1 MSSSK
6 HPSLRRASLHAAYVS
21 GTIALTSIL
30 LLRFHFIYGYPVGD
44 STQYNVP
51 WSVAFSQ
58 QFWSGDWYPRWL
70 FAFPANIGGPVF
82 YFYGPL
88 PFYALA
94 FISALA
100 PGLSPTETLTVFHG
114 LLYGFS
120 GLAFYVWARRHASS
134 GASLLGACLY
144 MGAPYHFIDIEHR
157 NAIGEAMAFIL
168 VPLIFRYLLDVEMQG
183 RRWLRASLLYAAL
196 IISHLPSAL
205 LTTPFMILSTAIVYR
220 DAPVRGLIR
229 LGVTGCCGLLLA
241 GIYLAP
247 ALALRDW
254 LPSDAWLTD
263 ANSWPETWLLPGGF
277 FFRAGGLFFGAI
289 LSLVALA
296 GCLQLGL
303 WMAHRHRKREDRA
316 RPVVVAAWVGLAV
329 SIVMFSEASV
339 WLWTHVGPLRNVQFP
354 FRLGVITDFLSVTII
369 VCALQR
375 LLEMAHRAVSAVWVG
390 ATVAVVFMATTGL
403 MSVPDFAAV
412 YLGRLPQVDEKP
424 LECCVQASEY
434 WMGSV
439 LHSPLFASLKT
450 RKAYQAAVGAFPALD
465 PRRAL
470 TQDEALEGRQVA
482 GRLVIEARLSAPAEV
497 RIGQAYLPEWRLAAN
512 GSAEAVPLRSDPDT
526 GLTLAELPAGSHQFA
541 LFIPETEAEWWGK
554 WASVAGLLLTFA
566 AALMF
571 REEPITATSEA
582 RAGS

>member
-6 HPSLRRASLHAAYVS
+6 NPSWRRASLHAAYV
-21 GTIALTSIL
+21 GGAIALTAIL

-114 LLYGFS
+114 LLYGLS
-120 GLAFYVWARRHASS
+120 GLAFYIWARRHASS

-144 MGAPYHFIDIEHR
+144 MGAPYHFVDIEHR

-183 RRWLRASLLYAAL
+183 RRWLLASLLYAAL

-205 LTTPFMILSTAIVYR
+205 LTTPFLILSTAIVYR

-229 LGVTGCCGLLLA
+229 LCVTGCCGVLLA
-241 GIYLAP
+241 GIYLVP

-263 ANSWPETWLLPGGF
+263 SNSWPETWLLPGGF
-277 FFRAGGLFFGAI
+277 LFRSGGLFFGAI
-289 LSLVALA
+289 LSVIVLA
-296 GCLQLGL
+296 GGLQTWL
-303 WMAHRHRKREDRA
+303 WMAQRKGTRLRQT
-316 RPVVVAAWVGLAV
+316 RPIVIAAWIGLAV
-329 SIVMFSEASV
+329 CIVMFSEASV
-339 WLWTHVGPLRNVQFP
+339 WLWTHIGPLRNVQFP
-354 FRLGVITDFLSVTII
+354 FRLGVITDFLSITII
-369 VCALQR
+369 VCALQQ
-375 LLEMAHRAVSAVWVG
+375 LLAIARRAVSAGWVG
-390 ATVAVVFMATTGL
+390 ATVAVVFIATTSL

-412 YLGRLPQVDEKP
+412 YLARLPQVDEKP

-439 LHSPLFASLKT
+439 LHSPLFSSLKT
-450 RKAYQAAVGAFPALD
+450 RRAYQAAVGAFPALD

-470 TQDEALEGRQVA
+470 TPDEALESGQVA
-482 GRLVIEARLSAPAEV
+482 GRLLIEARLSAPVEV
-497 RIGQAYLPEWRLAAN
+497 RIGQAYLPEWRLTAN

-554 WASVAGLLLTFA
+554 WASVAGLLLTIA

-571 REEPITATSEA
+571 RDRPIMAAGEA

>member
-1 MSSSK
+1 MSSSN
-6 HPSLRRASLHAAYVS
+6 HPSMKRAMLHAAYVG
-21 GTIALTSIL
+21 GTIALTAII

-51 WSVAFSQ
+51 WSVAFSA

-114 LLYGFS
+114 LLYGVS
-120 GLAFYVWARRHASS
+120 GLAFYVWARRYASP

-144 MGAPYHFIDIEHR
+144 MGAPYHFVDIEHR

-168 VPLIFRYLLDVEMQG
+168 VPLIFRYLLDIEMKG
-183 RRWLRASLLYAAL
+183 RRWLLASLLYAAL
-196 IISHLPSAL
+196 IVSHLPSAL

-220 DAPVRGLIR
+220 DAPVRGLVR
-229 LGVTGCCGLLLA
+229 LGMTGCCGVLLA
-241 GIYLAP
+241 GIYLVP

-263 ANSWPETWLLPGGF
+263 SNSWPETWLLPGGF

-289 LSLVALA
+289 LSMVALA

-303 WMAHRHRKREDRA
+303 WLAQRHRKNEERA
-316 RPVVVAAWVGLAV
+316 RSIVVAAWVGLAV
-329 SIVMFSEASV
+329 SLVMFSEASV

-369 VCALQR
+369 VCAVQQ
-375 LLEMAHRAVSAVWVG
+375 LLAMARRAVSAVWVG
-390 ATVAVVFMATTGL
+390 ATIAAVFIATSGL

-439 LHSPLFASLKT
+439 LHSPLFATLKT
-450 RKAYQAAVGAFPALD
+450 RKAYQAAVGVLPALD

-470 TQDEALEGRQVA
+470 GQGEALEDRQVA
-482 GRLVIEARLSAPAEV
+482 GRLLIEARLSAPVEV
-497 RIGQAYLPEWRLAAN
+497 RIGQAYLPEWQLTAS
-512 GSAEAVPLRSDPDT
+512 GSAASVSLRSDPDT
-526 GLTLAELPAGSHQFA
+526 GLIIAELPAGNHQFV

-554 WASVAGLLLTFA
+554 WASFAGLLLTVA
-566 AALMF
+566 AALAF
-571 REEPITATSEA
+571 RNRPTTAANEA

>member
-6 HPSLRRASLHAAYVS
+6 NPSWRRASLHAAYV
-21 GTIALTSIL
+21 GGAIALTAIL

-120 GLAFYVWARRHASS
+120 GLAFYVWARRHVSS

-168 VPLIFRYLLDVEMQG
+168 APLIFRYLLDVEMQG
-183 RRWLRASLLYAAL
+183 RRWLLASLLYAAL

-220 DAPVRGLIR
+220 DAPIRGVIR
-229 LGVTGCCGLLLA
+229 LGVTGCCGVLLA
-241 GIYLAP
+241 GIYLVP
-247 ALALRDW
+247 VLALRDW

-263 ANSWPETWLLPGGF
+263 SNSWPETWLLPGGF

-289 LSLVALA
+289 LSMVALA
-296 GCLQLGL
+296 GCLQFGL
-303 WMAHRHRKREDRA
+303 WLARRHTKKEDHT
-316 RPVVVAAWVGLAV
+316 RPVMIAAWVGLAV
-329 SIVMFSEASV
+329 SLFMFSEASV

-369 VCALQR
+369 VCALQA
-375 LLEMAHRAVSAVWVG
+375 LLEIARRAVYAVWVG
-390 ATVAVVFMATTGL
+390 ATIAVVFIATTGL

-470 TQDEALEGRQVA
+470 TPDEALEGRQTA
-482 GRLVIEARLSAPAEV
+482 GRLLIEAKLSAPAEV
-497 RIGQAYLPEWRLAAN
+497 RIGQAYLPEWRLTAN
-512 GSAEAVPLRSDPDT
+512 GSTEGVPLRSDPDT

-554 WASVAGLLLTFA
+554 WASVAGLLLMVA

-571 REEPITATSEA
+571 RDRPITAASEA